1 MKFIGDP
8 NAERVQP
15 YKYLFPSNIALEK
28 KKKIARNYEKIQ
40 MAHYTM
46 FCHLA
51 GAFFQ
56 EEELVNAR
64 SVQDLKER
72 YFRCC
77 EHFESAYMH
86 LGSAFYV
93 LETLW
98 NTVLKLSGY
107 RGGGGRFGKLE
118 NYLNQRGKA
127 GLAQRLRNIDST
139 MMIRRHLPV
148 HYGRV
153 FAMWYRGELYVPLNV
168 KEEMMW
174 SQASETIEWRKA
186 EKQLHSDIVR
196 TEETI
201 NELHEAL
208 IDEYGNFII
217 GEGIQIDYGK
227 KT

>member
-1 MKFIGDP
+1 MSLKDSKDPVEQLYGSVILKHFPNYERFWVKFIGDP

-15 YKYLFPSNIALEK
+15 YKYLFPRNIALEK
-28 KKKIARNYEKIQ
+28 KKKIERNYEKIQ

-51 GAFFQ
+51 GALFQ
-56 EEELVNAR
+56 EKELVKAG
-64 SVQDLKER
+64 SIQDLKER

-86 LGSAFYV
+86 LGSALYV

-118 NYLNQRGKA
+118 NYLNQRGKG
-127 GLAQRLRNIDST
+127 GLAQRLRNIDGT

-148 HYGRV
+148 HYG
-153 FAMWYRGELYVPLNV
+153 A
-168 KEEMMW
+168 K
-174 SQASETIEWRKA
+174 
-186 EKQLHSDIVR
+186 DIS
-196 TEETI
+196 
-201 NELHEAL
+201 LDL
-208 IDEYGNFII
+208 S
-217 GEGIQIDYGK
+217 
-227 KT
+227 